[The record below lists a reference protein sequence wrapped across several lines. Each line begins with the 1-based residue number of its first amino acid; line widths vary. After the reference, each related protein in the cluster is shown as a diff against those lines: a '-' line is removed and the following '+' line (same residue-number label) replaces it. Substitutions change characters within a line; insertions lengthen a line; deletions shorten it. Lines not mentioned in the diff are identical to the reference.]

1 MALMGIEDALR
12 LRRNEVRDKSKKH
25 LNAPHT
31 TIQALLNFDRHYVKA
46 EGTRLWDAEGNEYL
60 DFVAGYGSVNY
71 GHNHPEVL
79 AALDH
84 IRTLPKI
91 VPTALQ
97 QLPAALA
104 HNLAQITPGNLTRS
118 FFCSSGA
125 EAVEGALKIAR
136 AATGRTRFISTEGGF
151 HGKTFGALS
160 VSGRDKY
167 KTPFAP
173 LLPDCRH
180 VPFGDVDALEA
191 ALRDE
196 KAAAFIVEPIQGE
209 GGIIVPPDGYLRAAR
224 ELCTRYGALLIADEV
239 QTGLGRTGRNFA
251 CELEDV
257 TPDILCL
264 AKSLGAGVIPAGAY
278 ITTDEIFKKS
288 YGAYDRALLH
298 TSTFGGYWGNAM
310 ACAAAIA
317 GLNVLVKDKLAEK
330 AAATGAYFL
339 NRLRALQEKSPVI
352 KEVRGRGLI
361 IGLEFESTGKGLLN
375 RISSGVS
382 VKTTGDYGHMAT
394 LTAVDLANRYRILT
408 VYTLNNPNVI
418 RLEPPLNVTRADC
431 DRVVDALAELLKRK
445 KSFLGAATST
455 LTGAF
460 RK

>member
-1 MALMGIEDALR
+1 MSLLGIEDALR
-12 LRRNEVRDKSKKH
+12 LSKNEVREKSKQH

-31 TIQALLNFDRHYVKA
+31 SIQALLNFDRQYVKA

-60 DFVAGYGSVNY
+60 DFVAGYGSVNF

-79 AALDH
+79 AALDQV
-84 IRTLPKI
+84 RTLPKI

-104 HNLAQITPGNLTRS
+104 HNLAQIAPGNLTRS
-118 FFCSSGA
+118 FFCSSGT

-136 AATGRTRFISTEGGF
+136 AATGRTRFLSTVGGF
-151 HGKTFGALS
+151 HGKSFGSLS
-160 VSGRDKY
+160 VSGREKY
-167 KTPFAP
+167 KTPFSP
-173 LLPDCRH
+173 LLPDCQL
-180 VPFGDVDALEA
+180 VPYGDADALEE
-191 ALRDE
+191 ALRDG

-224 ELCTRYGALLIADEV
+224 ELCTRYGTLLIADEV
-239 QTGLGRTGRNFA
+239 QTGMGRTGRNFA
-251 CELEDV
+251 CEGEDV
-257 TPDILCL
+257 VPDILCL
-264 AKSLGAGVIPAGAY
+264 AKSLGAGVVPAGAY
-278 ITTDEIFKKS
+278 VTTDEVFKKA
-288 YGAYDRALLH
+288 YGAMDRALLH

-317 GLNVLVKDKLAEK
+317 GINILVKDKLAEK
-330 AAATGAYFL
+330 AAATGEYFL
-339 NRLRALQEKSPVI
+339 GRLRALQEQSPVI
-352 KEVRGRGLI
+352 KEVRGRGLM
-361 IGLEFESTGKGLLN
+361 IGLEFESSGQGLLS

-394 LTAVDLANRYRILT
+394 LMAVDLANRYRILT
-408 VYTLNNPNVI
+408 VYTLNNPDVI
-418 RLEPPLNVTRADC
+418 RLEPPLNVTREDC
-431 DRVVDALAELLKRK
+431 DRVVDALAELLRKK

-460 RK
+460 RR